1 MAGPLALVGSGEFL
15 PPMRE
20 TDERLLA
27 GRPRKVAVLP
37 TAAAPEG
44 ARRVRYWI
52 DLAVSHYTALDAETV
67 PVMVSDHADALRA
80 QQSDAFEDV
89 GLVYL
94 SGGSPSHLTESLRDT
109 PTWDLILRAWRDGAA
124 LAGCSAG
131 AMALAACWPPIRAAD
146 WSEAQPGLGLV
157 PSLAVI
163 PHFDRVLR
171 WRDGAIATLAR
182 GRDDDTLLV
191 GIDENTAVVFEDGA
205 WRVEGAGQAWL
216 LTGDAPRALDRDDT
230 PLPPPRTDVAA

>member
-1 MAGPLALVGSGEFL
+1 MPGPLALVGSGEFL

-44 ARRVRYWI
+44 ARRVRYWV
-52 DLAVSHYTALDAETV
+52 DLAVAHYTALGVETV

-94 SGGSPSHLTESLRDT
+94 SGGSPGHLTESLRDT
-109 PTWDLILRAWRDGAA
+109 PTWDLVVRAWRDGAA

-131 AMALAACWPPIRAAD
+131 AMALADRWPPLRAAD

-171 WRDGAIATLAR
+171 WRDGAVEALGA
-182 GRDDDTLLV
+182 GRDDGTVLV
-191 GIDENTAVVFEDGA
+191 GIDENTAAVFEDGA
-205 WRVEGAGQAWL
+205 WRVEGAGEVWIL
-216 LTGDAPRALDRDDT
+216 EGGHPRALERDDT
-230 PLPPPRTDVAA
+230 PLPAPRTDAAS